1 MCPVQIAC
9 RRSPDVN
16 TGAQELAVGTSA
28 LSASGAPW
36 LPVRAVLTRAALE
49 RRLDDGACHRLTTLV
64 AGAGYGKTTLLA
76 AWSDARQGAWYT
88 VTERDRDIRAFAGGL
103 VDAIRARVPTVDPGV
118 ALDGLGI
125 EGEGRDPSANLA
137 GVLSVALSE
146 ALDEELVLVV
156 DDVHE
161 LAPAGSSARFL
172 GDLCRQAPEPLRL
185 VLSSRADPPF
195 PIARLRAQGEV
206 VDIAADELAFGPEEV
221 GALFAELAGDDAGNV
236 AERLHAATGGWPAAV
251 RLGVEALRVAP
262 PERRDRV
269 LHTLTGPNSP
279 VILWLT
285 EEVLAAEAPEVT
297 DLVQR
302 LAPFDRFTGP
312 LAETLGVPG
321 ARHLVPS
328 LARRGL
334 LVVTASEEGWFAL
347 HPLLREFASERLP
360 LEAEE
365 VADLER
371 RAAAWLEDQGRPRD
385 ALHCLRRARDWEGVA
400 RLLVEHAPAV
410 LASGG
415 TGELVDAADD
425 LPEEWR
431 TDAVVVIEADARIAR
446 GDYDGALACFD
457 RLLPPAGP
465 IPAARAW
472 RAALAHHLLGRVDDA
487 LALCQRADADDA
499 VPVDRAMLLAGESV
513 LRQAEISDSRRLAE
527 KAVAAA
533 RTAHND
539 EALAAAHAAF
549 ATVSHLEGKA
559 VESFAEFERA
569 RVHAERAAAV
579 VKLGEIH
586 TGVALLHIEGGDYR
600 QALVELDEAVRLAD
614 FAGIASFRSRSLTI
628 RAWTLLL
635 LGRNE
640 EGVADVE
647 AARRQAKQL
656 GSADIAHALTI
667 LGGLHRRR
675 GHMARARAAY
685 EEAVRVTEPSGHHF
699 ALPFVLAGLAR
710 VIVGSEPERAKM
722 LAEQALS
729 YTVPFRQRILLDVAR
744 VAIELG
750 DLMLATTCATEAI
763 EEARTRGDMASLAR
777 ALMVRAEVTSDR
789 ASVRADLEEASG
801 IWNSLAVPLGEARVD
816 LAVARLARD
825 AGDADTARARAAGA
839 EPTLR
844 ELGSR
849 REATEAASLLADLD
863 HQSPPPVEVKTLGR
877 FTVVIGGRPVSASA
891 WQSRKARDLLKVLV
905 ARRGR
910 PVHREALVE
919 LLWPD
924 DDASRGSSR
933 LSVALSTLRSVLD
946 PDKRHQPDDLVASD
960 RETIRLCLDRV
971 GVDVEEFFENADVG
985 LGMQAEGR
993 FTTAREHLV
1002 AAERA
1007 YEGDFLEEDAFDD
1020 WAVAPREEARTSYVV
1035 VARALAEGAAA
1046 ASDYDA
1052 AVRYFLRILER
1063 DPYDEQAHL
1072 GLVRAFAGAGRHGE
1086 ARRAYRGYCARMD
1099 ELGVEPAVF
1108 PAPGRVAV

>member
-1 MCPVQIAC
+1 
-9 RRSPDVN
+9 
-16 TGAQELAVGTSA
+16 VGTT
-28 LSASGAPW
+28 ASTSGEWRAP
-36 LPVRAVLTRAALE
+36 LRAVLRRASLE
-49 RRLDDGACHRLTTLV
+49 RRLDDGVCRRLTTLV

-76 AWSDARQGAWYT
+76 AWSEARQGAWYT
-88 VTERDRDIRAFAGGL
+88 VTQRDRDVRAFAGGL
-103 VDAIRARVPTVDPGV
+103 MDAIRTRLPSVDPGV

-125 EGEGRDPSANLA
+125 EGEGRDRSANLA
-137 GVLSVALSE
+137 AVLSVALSE
-146 ALDEELVLVV
+146 TLDDKLVLVV

-161 LAPAGSSARFL
+161 LSPDGSSARFL
-172 GDLCRQAPEPLRL
+172 GDLCRQAPDALHL
-185 VLSSRADPPF
+185 VLSSRTEPPF
-195 PIARLRAQGEV
+195 PVARLRAQGEV
-206 VDIAADELAFGPEEV
+206 VDIAADELAFGRGEV
-221 GALFAELAGDDAGNV
+221 VELFAELVGADAETV
-236 AERLHAATGGWPAAV
+236 AERLYAATGGWPAAV
-251 RLGVEALRVAP
+251 RLGVEALRVTA

-269 LHTLTGPNSP
+269 LNTLTGPEGP
-279 VILWLT
+279 VIVWLT
-285 EEVLAAEAPEVT
+285 EEVLAAEPPEVT

-302 LAPFDRFTGP
+302 LAPFDRFTGS

-334 LVVTASEEGWFAL
+334 LVVTANEEGWFAL

-360 LEAEE
+360 LEPDE

-371 RAAAWLEDQGRPRD
+371 GAAAWLEEHARPRE
-385 ALHCLRRARDWEGVA
+385 ALQCRRRARDWEGVA

-431 TDAVVVIEADARIAR
+431 TEAVVIIEADARIAR

-465 IPAARAW
+465 IPATCAW

-487 LALCQRADADDA
+487 LALYQRADPDDA

-513 LRQAEISDSRRLAE
+513 LRQAEVSDSRRLAE
-527 KAVAAA
+527 TAVVAA
-533 RTAHND
+533 RTARDD
-539 EALAAAHAAF
+539 EALASAHAAL

-586 TGVALLHIEGGDYR
+586 TGVALLHIEGADYS

-614 FAGIASFRSRSLTI
+614 FAGIASFRSRALTI

-667 LGGLHRRR
+667 LGELHRRR

-685 EEAVRVTEPSGHHF
+685 EEAVRAAEPSGRHF

-750 DLMLATTCATEAI
+750 DLMLATTCSTEATD
-763 EEARTRGDMASLAR
+763 EARARGDMPSLAR
-777 ALMVRAEVTSDR
+777 ALMVRAEVTRDR
-789 ASVRADLEEASG
+789 ASARADLEEARG

-816 LAVARLARD
+816 LALARLARD
-825 AGDADTARARAAGA
+825 AGDDDTVRAQAASA

-849 REATEAASLLADLD
+849 GEATEAASLLADVD
-863 HQSPPPVEVKTLGR
+863 HQSAPPVEVKTLGH
-877 FTVVIGGRPVSASA
+877 FTVVIGGRTVSVGA
-891 WQSRKARDLLKVLV
+891 WQSRKARDLLKVLA

-910 PVHREALVE
+910 PAHREALVE

-924 DDASRGSSR
+924 DDGSRGSSR

-960 RETIRLCLDRV
+960 RQTIRLCLERV
-971 GVDVEEFFENADVG
+971 GVDIEEFLAHAEIG
-985 LGMQAEGR
+985 LAPPSRSRSAE
-993 FTTAREHLV
+993 AHEHLV
-1002 AAERA
+1002 AAERG
-1007 YEGDFLEEDAFDD
+1007 YVGDFLEEDPFAD
-1020 WAVAPREEARTSYVV
+1020 WAVALREEARTAYVA
-1035 VARALAEGAAA
+1035 VARALAEEAAA
-1046 ASDYDA
+1046 ASDHDA
-1052 AVRYFLRILER
+1052 ALRYFLRILER

-1099 ELGVEPAVF
+1099 DLDVEPAVF
-1108 PAPGRVAV
+1108 PAPGRAPA